1 MQAEDFNNLPVGA
14 EVSFVYKPGI
24 TPVRLS
30 GRYLGL
36 KDDGMVLMR
45 VYRTVNYGK
54 QLSYRSFEDAL
65 TKGDKIVT
73 NYEPGAGSTYHDQTL
88 EPWRIESI
96 SVAC

>member
-14 EVSFVYKPGI
+14 EVSFVYRPGI
-24 TPVRLS
+24 TAVTLS

-36 KDDGMVLMR
+36 KDGMVSMR

-54 QLSYRSFEDAL
+54 QLSYRSFGDAL
-65 TKGDKIVT
+65 AKGDKIVT
-73 NYEPGAGSTYHDQTL
+73 NYEPGTGSTYHDQTL